1 MAQAR
6 RPFDYPC
13 CSMTQTAEELFDS
26 SIARYQAGESV
37 ETLIP
42 IFKDICD
49 RTPKSSPS
57 WTCLSWLYLLDG
69 KPEQALKAAQ
79 KGVKLN
85 PQDPQARINLSMAM
99 IETGKKGVREH
110 VDVAYQLVTIAK
122 DLRSEIDESFADGLK
137 RNPDWASLKKVQAWI
152 NGD

>member
-1 MAQAR
+1 
-6 RPFDYPC
+6 
-13 CSMTQTAEELFDS
+13 MTQTAEELFDS
-26 SIARYQAGESV
+26 AIERYKNGESV

-49 RTPKSSPS
+49 RTPRSSPS
-57 WTCLSWLYLLDG
+57 WTCLAWLYLLNG
-69 KPEQALKAAQ
+69 KPEMAFRAAQ

-85 PQDPQARINLSMAM
+85 PQDPQARINLAMAM

-110 VDVAYQLVTIAK
+110 VDVAYQVATIAK
-122 DLRSEIDESFADGLK
+122 ELKDELDESFADGLK
-137 RNPDWASLKKVQAWI
+137 RNPDWASLKKVQAWM